1 MRFEKLGFHGY
12 SSDYKLDIIRQR
24 MSDLLGNDRKMAP
37 HINFK
42 LTNFK
47 RFLDVVRGFFFKF
60 GVIWEGKLPR
70 VIIEL
75 KIGHLKRRMV
85 VLAGLGWRND
95 VT

>member
-1 MRFEKLGFHGY
+1 MNLMRFEKLGFHGY

-24 MSDLLGNDRKMAP
+24 MSP

-85 VLAGLGWRND
+85 VLAGLRWRND